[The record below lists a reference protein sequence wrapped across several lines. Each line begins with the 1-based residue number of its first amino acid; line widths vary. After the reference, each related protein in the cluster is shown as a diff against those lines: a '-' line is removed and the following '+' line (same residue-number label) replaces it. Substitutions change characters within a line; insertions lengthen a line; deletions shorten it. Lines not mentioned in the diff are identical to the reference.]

1 MFSKWTAEIS
11 YNDEYQSE
19 HPQCTYDA
27 TLEDF
32 RKILDAK
39 EEASS
44 LYTTYIINY
53 CNPYLCAHS
62 HAFIVAEELYQIT
75 KDLDKTKEKETNNCE
90 RDFGCLYRHRMS
102 NDIYVTDVLNPSNWT
117 KE

>member
-11 YNDEYQSE
+11 YDDEYQSE

-32 RKILDAK
+32 RKILDSK

-53 CNPYLCAHS
+53 CNPILIS
-62 HAFIVAEELYQIT
+62 DSETFFGAEELYQII
-75 KDLDKTKEKETNNCE
+75 KDSNKAKEKELIIINLQT
-90 RDFGCLYRHRMS
+90 R
-102 NDIYVTDVLNPSNWT
+102 
-117 KE
+117 K